1 MFCDYQE
8 IASMHYSN
16 SLGLGFFV
24 SYLKIDHIYVTNGFI
39 IQNIRVL
46 NVPLHVQLYAHASLI
61 KIKNKIKIK
70 FSMFR
75 SLCIT

>member
-39 IQNIRVL
+39 IQNIREWTECDEWIY
-46 NVPLHVQLYAHASLI
+46 NTECDEWIYN
-61 KIKNKIKIK
+61 KN
-70 FSMFR
+70 R
-75 SLCIT
+75 P